1 MTASLADSEVG
12 RDGVPTLLALL
23 DDPAFPRR
31 DNVVAFLAYLGGAE
45 STRAI
50 LTALER
56 PLPAAA
62 SPEEV
67 RARLLVPHALGRIAR
82 RGDAGALEALLA
94 STADRAQGGPIGAAA
109 RRGVYPP
116 AVRDALLDA
125 SIAALALTGSD
136 VSRRRLE
143 AIAEGRVV
151 PDTSRAGLAAQAR
164 GALRVFDEMG
174 VAAASIAGA
183 PAGSASVSSGTPAAA
198 PVPSPVVAAADTAP
212 RSREH
217 TLTFANHTAAVDPMT
232 TAHLEAV
239 LQEASLRAGVA
250 EFPDDVA
257 CCTNVAFA
265 GIARAF
271 GSAEDGLDTID
282 DANQLST
289 VLDHSVARVKVVNAI
304 NYCGGPATNVIGCSY
319 RGGNGMALVRMSDL
333 PTEAILWV
341 HEYGHNLG
349 LSHSSDSRALMY
361 PTVDGDNSVLS
372 EGECRVF
379 HQPSSL
385 AEAVTADVG
394 TCTDD
399 GDTRADP
406 VDNCPL
412 LSNESQVDAD
422 GDGIGDACEACS
434 GVVSDP
440 DGDGLCLPDDNCPT
454 VKNANQANFDG
465 DPFGDACEGGALRAD
480 ADLSGRVD
488 GFDLARL
495 GLAFGSTVGQPRYDR
510 DVDLD
515 RDGAV
520 DGADLA
526 LLASTFGERS
536 F

>member
-1 MTASLADSEVG
+1 MK
-12 RDGVPTLLALL
+12 
-23 DDPAFPRR
+23 
-31 DNVVAFLAYLGGAE
+31 
-45 STRAI
+45 
-50 LTALER
+50 
-56 PLPAAA
+56 
-62 SPEEV
+62 
-67 RARLLVPHALGRIAR
+67 
-82 RGDAGALEALLA
+82 
-94 STADRAQGGPIGAAA
+94 
-109 RRGVYPP
+109 
-116 AVRDALLDA
+116 
-125 SIAALALTGSD
+125 
-136 VSRRRLE
+136 
-143 AIAEGRVV
+143 
-151 PDTSRAGLAAQAR
+151 AR

-174 VAAASIAGA
+174 ATPVSTGPAPARGATASSGA
-183 PAGSASVSSGTPAAA
+183 PVAQPAS
-198 PVPSPVVAAADTAP
+198 SPVVAAADTAP

-232 TAHLEAV
+232 SAHLEAV

-257 CCTNVAFA
+257 CCTRVAFA
-265 GIARAF
+265 GVARAF
-271 GSAEDGLDTID
+271 GTAGDGLDTID
-282 DANQLST
+282 DANQLSI
-289 VLDHSVARVKVVNAI
+289 VLDHAVARVKVVNAI

-333 PTEAILWV
+333 STEAILWV

-361 PTVDGDNSVLS
+361 PTVDGTNSVLA

-385 AEAVTADVG
+385 AEAVTTDVG

-399 GDTRADP
+399 GDSRSDLF
-406 VDNCPL
+406 DNCPL
-412 LSNESQVDAD
+412 LSNEDQADAD
-422 GDGIGDACEACS
+422 GDDIGDACEACTGAS
-434 GVVSDP
+434 VDP
-440 DGDGLCLPDDNCPT
+440 DADGVCPPVDNCPT
-454 VKNANQANFDG
+454 VKNVNQANYDG

-495 GLAFGSTVGQPRYDR
+495 GMAFGSTVGQPRYDP

-526 LLASTFGERS
+526 LLASAFGERS

>member
-12 RDGVPTLLALL
+12 RDGVPVLLALL
-23 DDPAFPRR
+23 DDPAFSRR

-45 STRAI
+45 SSRPI
-50 LTALER
+50 LAALER
-56 PLPAAA
+56 PLPAVA

-94 STADRAQGGPIGAAA
+94 STADHAQGGPIGAAA
-109 RRGVYPP
+109 RRAGYP
-116 AVRDALLDA
+116 ASLRNGLLDA

-136 VSRRRLE
+136 VARRRLE
-143 AIAEGRVV
+143 AIADGRVV
-151 PDTSRAGLAAQAR
+151 PDTLRSGLGATAR

-174 VAAASIAGA
+174 AVPTSTA
-183 PAGSASVSSGTPAAA
+183 PANAGSATAPPGTPV
-198 PVPSPVVAAADTAP
+198 VPPASSPVVAAADTAP

-217 TLTFANHTAAVDPMT
+217 TLTFANHALAADPMT
-232 TAHLEAV
+232 SARLEAV
-239 LQEASLRAGVA
+239 LQDASLRAGVA

-257 CCTNVAFA
+257 CCTRMALA
-265 GIARAF
+265 GSARAF
-271 GSAEDGLDTID
+271 GTAGDGLDTID
-282 DANQLST
+282 DDNQLSM
-289 VLDHSVARVKVVNAI
+289 VLDQSVARVKVVNAI
-304 NYCGGPATNVIGCSY
+304 NYCGGPVTNVIGCSY
-319 RGGNGMALVRMSDL
+319 RGGNGMALVRMSALSD
-333 PTEAILWV
+333 ESILWL

-361 PTVDGDNSVLS
+361 ATVTGDNSVLS
-372 EGECRVF
+372 DGECRAF
-379 HQPSSL
+379 HQPSTL
-385 AEAVTADVG
+385 AEAATTDVG

-399 GDTRADP
+399 GDSRADP

-412 LSNESQVDAD
+412 LSNENQMDAD
-422 GDGIGDACEACS
+422 SDGIGDACEACTGAS
-434 GVVSDP
+434 VDP
-440 DGDGLCLPDDNCPT
+440 DADGLCLPDDNCPT
-454 VKNANQANFDG
+454 VKNSNQANFDG

-495 GLAFGSTVGQPRYDR
+495 GLAFGSTIGQTRYEP

-515 RDGAV
+515 QDGAV

-526 LLASTFGERS
+526 LLATAFGERS